1 MKTKF
6 FVSIFLLPIVVLA
19 SEYTVF
25 GLDGKKV
32 GNEDCVEKLDCVSSA
47 RSKYSKA
54 IVIVDDSQKSFSS
67 KTLSQSTQNDESFNI
82 SLRDSISWVEVD
94 KNTMVSLCVDD
105 TNGGH
110 WSISDF
116 SYRVQND
123 SCVQFESG
131 KFVKSAQVR
140 YVSKTGKKQMV
151 NVLVGMRRIDLSKSR
166 HEMGYYGREYS
177 LKKRVIY
184 ANDEKKN
191 FENRIYPDPVR
202 DTTINEVLS
211 VDKFLVTNCEIVQ
224 TLWDSIPMYS
234 QAKEKNTLK
243 YHNYWIEKKKNALKN
258 GKCDAHDS
266 AAIRIYL
273 YDALIYA
280 NVRSVRDG
288 FKPVYEFEK
297 VDQKN
302 HFPTLYKDGS
312 FDVYTASFFEKYDD
326 PHKMWLRV
334 KVNKSADGYRLPY
347 YNEWMALAKAGN
359 KKSKYIWGNSED
371 SVLASE
377 YAWFGE
383 GVAISKKY
391 GIYDQES
398 RPVGMKKPNGF
409 GLYDMMGL
417 VCENVMLPGM
427 SIFGNEITSCKGGF
441 LYDSLQALNF
451 GAHANN
457 YVGGYGKYQGLR
469 LVRTLK

>member
-1 MKTKF
+1 MKKGL
-6 FVSIFLLPIVVLA
+6 FVSILLLPMVVLA

-25 GLDGKKV
+25 GLDGKRV

-67 KTLSQSTQNDESFNI
+67 KSLSQSTQNDESFNI
-82 SLRDSISWVEVD
+82 SLRDSISWVEVE

-110 WSISDF
+110 WSISDL
-116 SYRVQND
+116 SYRTPND
-123 SCVQFESG
+123 SCVLFDSG
-131 KFVKSAQVR
+131 KFVKSSQIQ
-140 YVSKTGKKQMV
+140 YVSKTGKKQIV
-151 NVLVGMRRIDLSKSR
+151 NIFVGMKRIDLSNSM
-166 HEMGYYGREYS
+166 HEIGFYGKEYLRKENVVYS
-177 LKKRVIY
+177 
-184 ANDEKKN
+184 DEKKN

-202 DTTINEVLS
+202 NSSINEILA
-211 VDKFLVTNCEIVQ
+211 VDEYLVTNCEIVQ

-234 QAKEKNTLK
+234 QAKEKNALN
-243 YHNYWIEKKKNALKN
+243 YHNYWIEKKGAAIKGGA
-258 GKCDAHDS
+258 CDAHDS
-266 AAIRIYL
+266 AAIRVYL

-280 NVRSVRDG
+280 NARSVRDG
-288 FKPVYEFEK
+288 LKPVYEFKK
-297 VDQKN
+297 VNQKN
-302 HFPTLYKDGS
+302 HFPKLYKDGS
-312 FDVYTASFFEKYDD
+312 FDVYTTSFFERYEN
-326 PHKMWLRV
+326 PERGWLHV
-334 KVNKSADGYRLPY
+334 NVNKTADGYRLPY

-371 SVLASE
+371 STLASE

-391 GIYDQES
+391 GVYDQES

-417 VCENVMLPGM
+417 VCENVMLPGK

-451 GAHANN
+451 GAHTNN

-469 LVRTLK
+469 LVRPLK